1 MIVNKTCY
9 VKDEEEKK
17 YWLEISEEL
26 FENTVGLK
34 DKK

>member
-1 MIVNKTCY
+1 MIVNKTKY
-9 VKDEEEKK
+9 VNDEEEKK
-17 YWLEISEEL
+17 YWLKISEEL